1 MELSKKHII
10 YTLGIPVSNVTYIN
24 EELRLTILQEQL
36 LYETFLDTIKDF
48 AKDKLDKA
56 VNTITDW
63 KDAAAVF
70 AKILASPELLKD
82 FLKPL
87 LRLVN
92 THLQTLYK
100 VLEKI
105 KLSSVVEKIKKLVA
119 KVSDLDGWKQLLVLI
134 TLGGLALYAATKLP
148 LNGIEAYIA
157 EMIGDNLI
165 DTIVS
170 KLFDWESYIG
180 YIGPIVGGVTIIYT
194 LLKPLLTAF
203 SAALKSNNRFA
214 TKLIKEEEKM
224 RNRFQKLAGIKEE
237 ENQTQILNIPGTLK
251 PLLKQLSPNIDIP
264 VISRAIGKISQ
275 GKESSLT
282 LSEKNQILDI
292 FVSLMKETDTSVFQ
306 KFVSVFKQIK

>member
-82 FLKPL
+82 FLTPL

-105 KLSSVVEKIKKLVA
+105 KLSSVVEKIKKLVE
-119 KVSDLDGWKQLLVLI
+119 KVSDLDGWKQLLILI
-134 TLGGLALYAATKLP
+134 ALGGIALYAATKLP

-157 EMIGDNLI
+157 KIIGDNLI
-165 DTIVS
+165 ETIIS
-170 KLFDWESYIG
+170 KLFDWKSYIG

-194 LLKPLLTAF
+194 LLKPLLTEF
-203 SAALKSNNRFA
+203 SAALKSDNPFA

-224 RNRFQKLAGIKEE
+224 RNRFQKLAGINEIDPAPVTPTTKQDSSVVTISKDLDDQGSNFKNIQTKEKMV
-237 ENQTQILNIPGTLK
+237 Q
-251 PLLKQLSPNIDIP
+251 LLDA
-264 VISRAIGKISQ
+264 VINK
-275 GKESSLT
+275 
-282 LSEKNQILDI
+282 LDPT
-292 FVSLMKETDTSVFQ
+292 FKETPA
-306 KFVSVFKQIK
+306 FKQAVIAFYNNYK

>member
-105 KLSSVVEKIKKLVA
+105 KLSSVVEKIKKLVE
-119 KVSDLDGWKQLLVLI
+119 KVSDLDGWKQLLILI
-134 TLGGLALYAATKLP
+134 ALGGIALYAATKLP

-157 EMIGDNLI
+157 KIIGDNLI

-170 KLFDWESYIG
+170 KLFDWKSYIG

-203 SAALKSNNRFA
+203 SAALKSDNPLA
-214 TKLIKEEEKM
+214 TKLIKEEKKM
-224 RNRFQKLAGIKEE
+224 RNRFQKLAGINEIDPAPTPVTPTTKQDSSVVTISKDLDDQGSNFKNIQTKEKMV
-237 ENQTQILNIPGTLK
+237 Q
-251 PLLKQLSPNIDIP
+251 LLDAVVNK
-264 VISRAIGKISQ
+264 
-275 GKESSLT
+275 
-282 LSEKNQILDI
+282 LDPT
-292 FVSLMKETDTSVFQ
+292 FKETPA
-306 KFVSVFKQIK
+306 FKQAVIAFYNNYK

>member
-105 KLSSVVEKIKKLVA
+105 KLSSVVEKIKKLVE
-119 KVSDLDGWKQLLVLI
+119 KVSDLDGWKQLLILI
-134 TLGGLALYAATKLP
+134 ALGGIALYAATKLP

-157 EMIGDNLI
+157 KIIGDNLI
-165 DTIVS
+165 ETIIS
-170 KLFDWESYIG
+170 KLFDWKSYIG

-203 SAALKSNNRFA
+203 SAALKSDNPFA
-214 TKLIKEEEKM
+214 TKLIKEEEK
-224 RNRFQKLAGIKEE
+224 
-237 ENQTQILNIPGTLK
+237 
-251 PLLKQLSPNIDIP
+251 
-264 VISRAIGKISQ
+264 
-275 GKESSLT
+275 
-282 LSEKNQILDI
+282 
-292 FVSLMKETDTSVFQ
+292 
-306 KFVSVFKQIK
+306 

>member
-70 AKILASPELLKD
+70 AKILTSPELLKD
-82 FLKPL
+82 FLRPL
-87 LRLVN
+87 SRLVN

-119 KVSDLDGWKQLLVLI
+119 KVSNLDGWKQLLILI

-157 EMIGDNLI
+157 KVIGNNLI

-170 KLFDWESYIG
+170 KLVDWKSYIG

-194 LLKPLLTAF
+194 LLKPLLTSF
-203 SAALKSNNRFA
+203 SAALKSDNRFA

-224 RNRFQKLAGIKEE
+224 RNRFQKLAGINEIDPAPTPVTPTKKQDSSIVTISKDLDDQGSNFKNIRNKEKMVQLLDAVV
-237 ENQTQILNIPGTLK
+237 NKLNPEF
-251 PLLKQLSPNIDIP
+251 
-264 VISRAIGKISQ
+264 
-275 GKESSLT
+275 KESPA
-282 LSEKNQILDI
+282 
-292 FVSLMKETDTSVFQ
+292 
-306 KFVSVFKQIK
+306 FKQAVIAFYNKYK

>member
-105 KLSSVVEKIKKLVA
+105 KLSSVVEKIKKLVE
-119 KVSDLDGWKQLLVLI
+119 KVSDLDGWKQLLILI
-134 TLGGLALYAATKLP
+134 ALGGIALYAATKLP

-157 EMIGDNLI
+157 KIIGDNLI
-165 DTIVS
+165 ETIIS
-170 KLFDWESYIG
+170 KLFDWKSYIG

-194 LLKPLLTAF
+194 LLKPLLTEF
-203 SAALKSNNRFA
+203 SAALKSDNPFA

-224 RNRFQKLAGIKEE
+224 RNRFQKLAGINEIDPAPVTPTTKQDSSVVTISKDLDDQGSNFKNIQTKEKMV
-237 ENQTQILNIPGTLK
+237 Q
-251 PLLKQLSPNIDIP
+251 LLDA
-264 VISRAIGKISQ
+264 VINK
-275 GKESSLT
+275 
-282 LSEKNQILDI
+282 LDPT
-292 FVSLMKETDTSVFQ
+292 FKETPA
-306 KFVSVFKQIK
+306 FKQAVIAFYNNYK

>member
-82 FLKPL
+82 FLTPL

-105 KLSSVVEKIKKLVA
+105 KLSSVVEKIKKLVE
-119 KVSDLDGWKQLLVLI
+119 KVSDLDGWKQLLILI
-134 TLGGLALYAATKLP
+134 ALGGIALYAATKLP

-157 EMIGDNLI
+157 KIIGDNLI
-165 DTIVS
+165 ETIIS
-170 KLFDWESYIG
+170 KLFDWKSYIG

-203 SAALKSNNRFA
+203 SAALKSDNRFA

-224 RNRFQKLAGIKEE
+224 RNRFQKLAGINEIDPAPVTPTTKQDSSVVTISKDLDDQGSNFKNIQTKEKMV
-237 ENQTQILNIPGTLK
+237 Q
-251 PLLKQLSPNIDIP
+251 LLDA
-264 VISRAIGKISQ
+264 VINK
-275 GKESSLT
+275 
-282 LSEKNQILDI
+282 LDPT
-292 FVSLMKETDTSVFQ
+292 FKETPA
-306 KFVSVFKQIK
+306 FKQAVIAFYNNYK

>member
-82 FLKPL
+82 FLTPL

-105 KLSSVVEKIKKLVA
+105 KLSSVVEKIKKLVE
-119 KVSDLDGWKQLLVLI
+119 KVSDLDGWKQLLILI
-134 TLGGLALYAATKLP
+134 ALGGIALYAATKLP

-157 EMIGDNLI
+157 KIIGDNLI
-165 DTIVS
+165 ETIIS
-170 KLFDWESYIG
+170 KLFDWKSYIG

-194 LLKPLLTAF
+194 LLKPLLTEF
-203 SAALKSNNRFA
+203 SAALKSDNPFA
-214 TKLIKEEEKM
+214 TKLIKEEKKM
-224 RNRFQKLAGIKEE
+224 RNRFQKLAGINEIDPAPVTPTTKQDSSVVTISKDLDDQGSNFKNIQTKEKMV
-237 ENQTQILNIPGTLK
+237 Q
-251 PLLKQLSPNIDIP
+251 LLDA
-264 VISRAIGKISQ
+264 VINK
-275 GKESSLT
+275 
-282 LSEKNQILDI
+282 LDPT
-292 FVSLMKETDTSVFQ
+292 FKETPA
-306 KFVSVFKQIK
+306 FKQAVIAFYNNYK

>member
-134 TLGGLALYAATKLP
+134 TLGGLALFAATKLP

-170 KLFDWESYIG
+170 KLFDWKSYIG

-203 SAALKSNNRFA
+203 SAALKSDNRFA

-224 RNRFQKLAGIKEE
+224 RNRFQKLAGIKEAE
-237 ENQTQILNIPGTLK
+237 ETQTLNIPGTFK
-251 PLLKQLSPNIDIP
+251 PLLKQISPSLNVP

-275 GKESSLT
+275 GKEDSLT
-282 LSEKNQILDI
+282 LSEKNEILDI
-292 FVSLMKETDTSVFQ
+292 FVLLMKETDASVFQ

>member
-105 KLSSVVEKIKKLVA
+105 KLSSVVEKIKKLVE
-119 KVSDLDGWKQLLVLI
+119 KVSDLDGWKQLLILI
-134 TLGGLALYAATKLP
+134 ALGGIALYAATKLP

-157 EMIGDNLI
+157 KIIGDNLI
-165 DTIVS
+165 ETIIS
-170 KLFDWESYIG
+170 KLFDWKSYIG

-194 LLKPLLTAF
+194 LLKPLLTEF
-203 SAALKSNNRFA
+203 SAALKSDNPFA

-224 RNRFQKLAGIKEE
+224 RNRFQKLAGIKEAE
-237 ENQTQILNIPGTLK
+237 ETQTLNIPGTFK
-251 PLLKQLSPNIDIP
+251 PLLKQISPSLNVP

-275 GKESSLT
+275 GKEDSLT
-282 LSEKNQILDI
+282 LSEKNEILDI
-292 FVSLMKETDTSVFQ
+292 FVLLMKETDASVFQ

>member
-82 FLKPL
+82 FLTPL

-105 KLSSVVEKIKKLVA
+105 KLSSVVEKIKKLVE
-119 KVSDLDGWKQLLVLI
+119 KVSDLDGWKQLLILI
-134 TLGGLALYAATKLP
+134 ALGGIALYAATKLP

-157 EMIGDNLI
+157 KIIGDNLI
-165 DTIVS
+165 ETIIS
-170 KLFDWESYIG
+170 KLFDWKSYIG

-194 LLKPLLTAF
+194 LLKPLLTEF
-203 SAALKSNNRFA
+203 SAALKSDNPLA
-214 TKLIKEEEKM
+214 TKLIKEEKKM
-224 RNRFQKLAGIKEE
+224 RNRFQKLAGINEIDPAPVTPTTKQDSSVVTISKDLDDQGSNFKNIQTKEKMV
-237 ENQTQILNIPGTLK
+237 Q
-251 PLLKQLSPNIDIP
+251 LLDA
-264 VISRAIGKISQ
+264 VINK
-275 GKESSLT
+275 
-282 LSEKNQILDI
+282 LDPT
-292 FVSLMKETDTSVFQ
+292 FKETPA
-306 KFVSVFKQIK
+306 FKQAVIAFYNNYK

>member
-105 KLSSVVEKIKKLVA
+105 KLSSVVEKIKKLVE
-119 KVSDLDGWKQLLVLI
+119 KVSDLDGWKQLLILI
-134 TLGGLALYAATKLP
+134 ALGGIALYAATKLP

-157 EMIGDNLI
+157 KIIGDNLI
-165 DTIVS
+165 ETIIS
-170 KLFDWESYIG
+170 KLFDWKSYIG

-194 LLKPLLTAF
+194 LLKPLLTEF
-203 SAALKSNNRFA
+203 SAALKSDNPLA

-224 RNRFQKLAGIKEE
+224 RNRFQKLAGINEIDPAPVTPTTKQDSSVVTISKDLDDQGSNFKNIQTKEKMV
-237 ENQTQILNIPGTLK
+237 Q
-251 PLLKQLSPNIDIP
+251 LLDA
-264 VISRAIGKISQ
+264 VINK
-275 GKESSLT
+275 
-282 LSEKNQILDI
+282 LDPT
-292 FVSLMKETDTSVFQ
+292 FKETPA
-306 KFVSVFKQIK
+306 FKQAVIAFYNNYK